1 VPTRHYGHVVR
12 VLGLF
17 AAGFVAFLIVR
28 SFLIPSDFGVYGF
41 YRGGALVDVRARAP
55 LYGGEPSC
63 VDCHTDVVELRA
75 QARHKGVRCEA
86 CHGPLATHATGDLTV
101 KPRALNP
108 RQLCLTCHSAGT
120 GKPAAFPQVGPDHS
134 GEGPCTE
141 CHKPHRPRLDSA
153 PSPFPD

>member
-1 VPTRHYGHVVR
+1 
-12 VLGLF
+12 
-17 AAGFVAFLIVR
+17 VAFLIVR